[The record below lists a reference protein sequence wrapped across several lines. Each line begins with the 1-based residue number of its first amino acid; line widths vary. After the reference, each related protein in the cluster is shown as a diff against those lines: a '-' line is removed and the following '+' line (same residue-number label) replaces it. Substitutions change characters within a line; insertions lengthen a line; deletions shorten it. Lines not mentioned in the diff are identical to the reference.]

1 MEGEKGE
8 PGKAADFCKGAEAC
22 SSCKKG
28 KRVWLERKAEE
39 TGICYSYSTVK
50 GGEGMEQSRL
60 HPEEEGPCPQPHHRE
75 GLGHGSRLSFV
86 HFQEYFFLREEN
98 KGMARSRISESCI
111 LRKGS
116 KGNLKVL
123 DKTYSCICAILGS

>member
-28 KRVWLERKAEE
+28 KRVWLERKAGE

-50 GGEGMEQSRL
+50 GGEGMEQSCL
-60 HPEEEGPCPQPHHRE
+60 PPEEEGPCPQPHPEKDWGMDQDFH
-75 GLGHGSRLSFV
+75 LYTSRSISSLEKKTKTWQEAG
-86 HFQEYFFLREEN
+86 FQNPASY
-98 KGMARSRISESCI
+98 
-111 LRKGS
+111 RKGQR
-116 KGNLKVL
+116 G
-123 DKTYSCICAILGS
+123 T